1 MKVTFDKSVGARL
14 HQFVLILK
22 ISQTAFAQSIS
33 ISRGHLSDVLHGRKG
48 IGGDTLVNVAKAYR
62 QLNVRWLLTGE
73 GAMYEYPSYYP
84 PPELESGIPDKLEEG
99 VRIEYAR
106 PEGTATTQ
114 ARLDDHERRLR
125 ILEGRK

>member
-14 HQFVLILK
+14 HKFILIQK

-62 QLNVRWLLTGE
+62 QLNIRWLLTGE

-84 PPELESGIPDKLEEG
+84 PPELESGIPTLEEG
-99 VRIEYAR
+99 VKIEYAR
-106 PEGTATTQ
+106 PEGQAAIQ